1 VLELVRYPSKVGAL
15 SAYVT
20 PRPKTPGRVPAVVWA
35 HGGWGGI
42 DETFWTAAAPEDDQ
56 SAAAFRAAGIA
67 LMVPSTRGENDNPGQ
82 YEAFYGEVDDLLAA
96 RDYLAQ
102 LPWVDPARIYLAGHS
117 TGGTLTLLAA
127 ESSEAFRAAFSL
139 GPVAQ
144 IAQYGFTDPP
154 YDGNE
159 EQQKRERALRSPVHY
174 LRALRRPTFVF
185 EGTDPPTNR
194 PSVLTL
200 VDAAGPATLLRVH
213 FVPRTTH
220 FSVLAPITALVARK
234 IVADTGPTC
243 AISFTADEIAGVVP

>member
-1 VLELVRYPSKVGAL
+1 MLELVRYTSKVGAL

-42 DETFWTAAAPEDDQ
+42 DETFWAAAPREDDQ
-56 SAAAFRAAGIA
+56 SASAFRTAGIA

-82 YEAFYGEVDDLLAA
+82 NEAFYGEVDDFLAA
-96 RDYLAQ
+96 RDYLAH
-102 LPWVDPARIYLAGHS
+102 LPWVDPARIDLAGHS
-117 TGGTLTLLAA
+117 TGGTLALLAA
-127 ESSEAFRAAFSL
+127 ESSDAFRAAFSF

-144 IAQYGFTDPP
+144 IAQYGFKDPP

-159 EQQKRERALRSPVHY
+159 EQQKRERALRSPIHFV
-174 LRALRRPTFVF
+174 RALRRPTFVF
-185 EGTDPPTNR
+185 EGTDLPTNR

-200 VDAAGPATLLRVH
+200 VEAAGPDSLLRVF

-243 AISFTADEIAGVVP
+243 AISFTADEIAGAMP